1 MLKLQVKEIDKKDKC
16 TSMIQ
21 VCASAYALFM
31 ILLYCIVS
39 IIMVGIYILTVSIPI
54 LKGAM
59 WLLKATR
66 FEKICFQTLN

>member
-39 IIMVGIYILTVSIPI
+39 IIVIRIHALAITISAM
-54 LKGAM
+54 KGASD
-59 WLLKATR
+59 
-66 FEKICFQTLN
+66 